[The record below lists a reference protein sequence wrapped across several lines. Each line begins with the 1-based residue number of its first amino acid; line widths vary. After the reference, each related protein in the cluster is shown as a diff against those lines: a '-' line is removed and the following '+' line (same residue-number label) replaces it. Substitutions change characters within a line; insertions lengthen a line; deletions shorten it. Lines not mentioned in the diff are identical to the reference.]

1 MWLCF
6 TTSVSKSSGL
16 FGGCSVEFQRFI
28 SEVVLTLSVG
38 NPYDPRGGT
47 CGPGVWRA
55 ACLSEVP
62 ACSTGWAFS
71 ELVRFGF
78 LKLFRIGFGFDLD
91 SGGVCFRNVS
101 ALDSGGVSG
110 IQ

>member
-1 MWLCF
+1 MAVVRVVCVCF

-28 SEVVLTLSVG
+28 SEVVLTVSVG

-55 ACLSEVP
+55 ACLFEVP
-62 ACSTGWAFS
+62 ACSAGWA
-71 ELVRFGF
+71 LFGASCF
-78 LKLFRIGFGFDLD
+78 WGFE
-91 SGGVCFRNVS
+91 VVS
-101 ALDSGGVSG
+101 DWF
-110 IQ
+110 